1 MVRKICD
8 FDGNCSLS
16 QKQYKVGPR
25 LLWITDRKSQV
36 ANGSMSVP
44 VTLNDLE
51 RQDMRDPD
59 HWTYACIIWH
69 RRPNSAQ

>member
-1 MVRKICD
+1 MVGENLRFLWKLLFI
-8 FDGNCSLS
+8 SETI
-16 QKQYKVGPR
+16 QVGPR

-59 HWTYACIIWH
+59 H
-69 RRPNSAQ
+69 